1 MAKVTRGILML
12 TLGGVFALVLLTL
25 FQDSEFTL
33 ALVIA
38 TLFTTALGIFLLFL
52 NSTGTHEQRHVGT
65 GNIQSANGREDSTIA
80 ASSPDLPDPLEYQLD
95 IPL

>member
-1 MAKVTRGILML
+1 MAKATRGILMV
-12 TLGGVFALVLLTL
+12 TLCSVVVLVLLTL

-38 TLFTTALGIFLLFL
+38 TLFITALGIFLMLQNPTTPHEHRHL
-52 NSTGTHEQRHVGT
+52 GTTKAHTGSGRDDSRLALSTQ
-65 GNIQSANGREDSTIA
+65 
-80 ASSPDLPDPLEYQLD
+80 DLPDPLDYDLD

>member
-1 MAKVTRGILML
+1 MAKATRGILML
-12 TLGGVFALVLLTL
+12 TLCGVVVLVLLTL

-38 TLFTTALGIFLLFL
+38 TLFITALGIFLLGL
-52 NSTGTHEQRHVGT
+52 NSSRLHEPQHLGTTKV
-65 GNIQSANGREDSTIA
+65 QSASGREGSGLAI
-80 ASSPDLPDPLEYQLD
+80 SSPDLPDPLDYELD

>member
-1 MAKVTRGILML
+1 MAKATRGILMV
-12 TLGGVFALVLLTL
+12 TLCGVVILVLLTL

-38 TLFTTALGIFLLFL
+38 TLFITALGIFLMLQNPTTQHEHRHL
-52 NSTGTHEQRHVGT
+52 GMTNNQTNS
-65 GNIQSANGREDSTIA
+65 GRDDSRLALSTQ
-80 ASSPDLPDPLEYQLD
+80 DLPDPLDYDLD